1 MDAGGDLPPRRGARG
16 HPDPT
21 VVGEGQE
28 RSLHGAL
35 VVIEQTGEGSDAD
48 RLMLRDSLEHRE
60 HAGPAADAFDAH
72 RATKRTGRVIGPF
85 DQSTGFLGA
94 AQPGG
99 KLVVATRSLV
109 PWRRRPA
116 ERQVVAGGG
125 TRPVDA
131 ECVPPP

>member
-1 MDAGGDLPPRRGARG
+1 
-16 HPDPT
+16 
-21 VVGEGQE
+21 
-28 RSLHGAL
+28 
-35 VVIEQTGEGSDAD
+35 
-48 RLMLRDSLEHRE
+48 MLRDSLEHRE

-131 ECVPPP
+131 ECVPPPPHEARHMSPTGSAVDPSRRLTRAATES